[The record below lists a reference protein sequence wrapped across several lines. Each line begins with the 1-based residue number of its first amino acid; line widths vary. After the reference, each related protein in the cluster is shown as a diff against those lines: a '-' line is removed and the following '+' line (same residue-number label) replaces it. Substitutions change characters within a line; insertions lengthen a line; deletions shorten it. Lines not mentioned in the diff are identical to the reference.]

1 MKTFVCTVLVI
12 ASALLSAPASHA
24 QGLLRKIKDKA
35 NQVAD
40 KAVDKAVN
48 KTIEDKTGVPM
59 DNNGSSG
66 SSGSSSSPSSSGRP
80 TNKTGEGLKNAT
92 PPDVNAQILEAE
104 KAHDAG
110 SYSDSRYAIQQALLG
125 VEIQIGR
132 EILASLPATV
142 TGLNKDTLQ
151 DKVAATQWGW
161 SNITIQRVYAK
172 SPDQQMTVSIGNNS
186 FYSGLVNVYFNNAY
200 VQANAEQQNV
210 KQVKVKGYR
219 AVIQFDSN
227 KGYTLLVPIGQSS
240 IISWECINFATEQ
253 DVMNAAGAFDID
265 GIKKM
270 LGEQ

>member
-1 MKTFVCTVLVI
+1 MRTFVCTALLI
-12 ASALLSAPASHA
+12 AFALLSAPASHA
-24 QGLLRKIKDKA
+24 QGFLKKIKDKA

-40 KAVDKAVN
+40 KAVDNAVN
-48 KTIEDKTGVPM
+48 KTVEDKTGVPM
-59 DNNGSSG
+59 GTNQSSG
-66 SSGSSSSPSSSGRP
+66 SSGQSSSSSSSGKP

-110 SYSDSRYAIQQALLG
+110 SFSDARYAIQQALLG

-132 EILASLPATV
+132 EILTSLPATV
-142 TGLNKDTLQ
+142 NGLNKDTTQ

-161 SNITIQRVYAK
+161 SNITIQRVYTK
-172 SPDQQMTVSIGNNS
+172 TPDQQLTVAIGNNS
-186 FYSGLVNVYFNNAY
+186 FYSGLVNMYFNNAY

-210 KQVKVKGYR
+210 KQVKVKSYR
-219 AVIQFDSN
+219 AIIQFDDS
-227 KGYTLLVPIGQSS
+227 KGYTLLIPIGQSS
-240 IISWECINFATEQ
+240 IISLECINFANEQ
-253 DVMNAAGAFDID
+253 DVMNAANTFDID